1 MDTLRQTGR
10 GYLVPDDRPIHGI
23 GHSNGALLHLLI
35 GSIYAPASASNI
47 LISFNN
53 KCALCS
59 SLAELH
65 QQLLIS
71 IQELSTVL
79 VSVLAAA

>member
-1 MDTLRQTGR
+1 M
-10 GYLVPDDRPIHGI
+10 VPDDRPIHGI

-53 KCALCS
+53 KCGSCS
-59 SLAELH
+59 FFT
-65 QQLLIS
+65 QL
-71 IQELSTVL
+71 Q
-79 VSVLAAA
+79 

>member
-1 MDTLRQTGR
+1 MSPTGVSLAVQKFNATVDSLRQTGQ

-35 GSIYAPASASNI
+35 GSIYAPASASNV

-53 KCALCS
+53 KCAS
-59 SLAELH
+59 WTSL
-65 QQLLIS
+65 LLS
-71 IQELSTVL
+71 CDS
-79 VSVLAAA
+79 